1 MIKYRLFD
9 SLRNNDG
16 VIEQDTETGTLQEV
30 VNNSVVATAP
40 VSRPAN
46 FRRIAGLAGAYL
58 SSVDDKGR
66 RVIESPAPTIEI

>member
-1 MIKYRLFD
+1 MIKYRIFD
-9 SLRNNDG
+9 SLRNDG
-16 VIEQDTETGTLQEV
+16 VIEQDAETGTLHEI

-46 FRRIAGLAGAYL
+46 FHRIAGLAGAYL

-66 RVIESPAPTIEI
+66 RVIESPAPAIEI